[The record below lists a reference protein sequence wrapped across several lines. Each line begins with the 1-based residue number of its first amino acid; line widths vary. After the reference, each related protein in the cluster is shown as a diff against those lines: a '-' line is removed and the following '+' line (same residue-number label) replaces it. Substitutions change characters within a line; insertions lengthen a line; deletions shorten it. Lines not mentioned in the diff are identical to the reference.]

1 MDIPLR
7 RAFIE
12 IENPDKAGEFIN
24 FEGMDIKFKAKK
36 VLSGECYEATVSI
49 CNLTKDRM
57 AKLTAVRSFDNNI
70 AVTPQVIL
78 RAGYNDDPKIIY
90 TGRSKWAVSS
100 PSVPDRW
107 FDFKLLAGQR
117 LAGKI
122 YEFNIA
128 KDQVFTVKE
137 MYANIARQ
145 LAVELDYRSSNDGT
159 YIKGAQF
166 KGDFQ
171 RLLDYLQTLG
181 KFIVNIDDTT
191 MHVWDEKPKDEPEK
205 DKVWRISP
213 DTGMIGA
220 PTLENLLITHVTILL
235 NPNIE
240 PDDYVHVESKI
251 IPEATDLYRV
261 MSVEH
266 VGHLRGNDFYTI
278 LKLQRLS

>member
-24 FEGMDIKFKAKK
+24 FEGLDIKFRTQK
-36 VLSGECYEATVSI
+36 VLSGFCYRANVSI

-57 AKLTAVRSFDNNI
+57 GKLTAVRSFENNI
-70 AVTPQVIL
+70 AVTPQVVL

-90 TGRSKWAVSS
+90 TGRSIWAAPS

-117 LAGKI
+117 LAGKT
-122 YEFNIA
+122 YQFRIA
-128 KDQVFTVKE
+128 YGDVFTVKQIFTL
-137 MYANIARQ
+137 IAQQ
-145 LAVELDYRSSNDGT
+145 LAVELDYQSEEDEE
-159 YIKGAQF
+159 YIQGPAF
-166 KGDFQ
+166 EGDFQ

-191 MHVWDEKPKDEPEK
+191 MHVWDEKPKGEP
-205 DKVWRISP
+205 DSYKVFPIRS
-213 DTGMIGA
+213 DYGMIGA
-220 PTLENLLITHVTILL
+220 PTLENLLITRVKILL

-240 PDDYVHVESKI
+240 PGDYVHVESKI